1 MHHNNDTTIIGDYL
15 TAISA
20 FDLLTPEEEVDLAKK
35 VQKGDLDARERFI
48 NCNLR
53 LVVNIAKT
61 YPRRGILTL
70 MDYIQA
76 GNDGLRKAVDRY
88 DVTKL
93 NPATNAPY
101 RFSTF
106 AVYWIKQAINKEIAD
121 CGRSIRNPA
130 HIIQQ
135 LSRYNAVVEELSK
148 ADGVPS
154 DELIAEKLNCSV
166 SDIEN
171 YRRWQ
176 RSCAS
181 LDEVRVSSTSV
192 GHDDAGLTTLG
203 DLIADDGP
211 SPDQVAREADLKN
224 LEQRFLTEI
233 GKEAPR
239 TEIIRR
245 LRYGKGLPSQ
255 EVLDWRASY
264 GPKKGWAT
272 LDEASF
278 NQPDG
283 MTLDEVGKRLNLTR
297 ERIRQIEKQTLAQR
311 KQRFAAMG
319 YTSLN

>member
-1 MHHNNDTTIIGDYL
+1 MTDHNIIGDYL

-20 FDLLTPEEEVDLAKK
+20 FDLLTPEQEIELAQK
-35 VQKGDLDARERFI
+35 VQSGDLNARERFI

-61 YPRRGILTL
+61 YPKRGILTL

-88 DVTKL
+88 DPSKL
-93 NPATNAPY
+93 NPSTNAPY

-130 HIIQQ
+130 HVIQQ
-135 LSRYNAVVEELSK
+135 LSRYNAVEEALSK
-148 ADGVPS
+148 EGVNRPT
-154 DELIAEKLNCSV
+154 DEAIAEKLNCGV
-166 SDIEN
+166 ADIEN
-171 YRRWQ
+171 LRRWQ
-176 RSCAS
+176 RTTTS
-181 LDEVRVSSTSV
+181 LDAARDVKV
-192 GHDDAGLTTLG
+192 GHDDGSTITLG
-203 DLIADDGP
+203 DLLADDGP
-211 SPDQVAREADLKN
+211 TPDQLAREADLKR

-239 TEIIRR
+239 TEVIRR
-245 LRYGKGLPSQ
+245 LRYGRGLPSP
-255 EVLDWRASY
+255 EVVSWMKTY
-264 GPKKGWAT
+264 GAKKGWTT
-272 LDEASF
+272 LTADDF
-278 NQPDG
+278 NQPEG

-311 KQRFAAMG
+311 RQQFAALG
-319 YTSLN
+319 YTDLA

>member
-1 MHHNNDTTIIGDYL
+1 MTDHNIIGDYL

-20 FDLLTPEEEVDLAKK
+20 FDLLTPEQEIELAQK
-35 VQKGDLDARERFI
+35 VQSGDLNARERFI

-61 YPRRGILTL
+61 YPKRGILTL

-88 DVTKL
+88 DPSKL
-93 NPATNAPY
+93 NPSTNAPY

-130 HIIQQ
+130 HVIQQ
-135 LSRYNAVVEELSK
+135 LSRYNAVEEALSK
-148 ADGVPS
+148 EGVNRPT
-154 DELIAEKLNCSV
+154 DEAIAEKLNCGV
-166 SDIEN
+166 ADIEN
-171 YRRWQ
+171 LRRWQ
-176 RSCAS
+176 RTTTS
-181 LDEVRVSSTSV
+181 LDAARDVKV
-192 GHDDAGLTTLG
+192 GHDDGSTITLG
-203 DLIADDGP
+203 DLLADDGP
-211 SPDQVAREADLKN
+211 TPDQLAREADLKR

-239 TEIIRR
+239 TEVIRR
-245 LRYGKGLPSQ
+245 LRYGRGLPSQ
-255 EVLDWRASY
+255 DVLNWMKTY
-264 GPKKGWAT
+264 GAKKGWTT
-272 LDEASF
+272 LTADDFS
-278 NQPDG
+278 QPEG

-311 KQRFAAMG
+311 RQQFAALG
-319 YTSLN
+319 YTDLA

>member
-1 MHHNNDTTIIGDYL
+1 MTDHNIIGDYL

-20 FDLLTPEEEVDLAKK
+20 FDLLTPEQEIELAQK
-35 VQKGDLDARERFI
+35 VQSGDLNARERFI

-61 YPRRGILTL
+61 YPKRGILTL

-88 DVTKL
+88 DPSKL
-93 NPATNAPY
+93 NPSTNAPY

-130 HIIQQ
+130 HVIQQ
-135 LSRYNAVVEELSK
+135 LSRYNAVMEASLTKEG
-148 ADGVPS
+148 AVPS
-154 DELIAEKLNCSV
+154 DEAIAEKLNCGV
-166 SDIEN
+166 ADVEN
-171 YRRWQ
+171 LRRWQ
-176 RSCAS
+176 RTTTS
-181 LDEVRVSSTSV
+181 LDAARDVKV
-192 GHDDAGLTTLG
+192 GHDDGSTITLG
-203 DLIADDGP
+203 DLLADDGP
-211 SPDQVAREADLKN
+211 TPDQLAREADLKR

-239 TEIIRR
+239 TEVIRR
-245 LRYGKGLPSQ
+245 LRYGRGEPSQ
-255 EVLDWRASY
+255 DVLNWMKTY
-264 GPKKGWAT
+264 GAKKGWTT
-272 LDEASF
+272 LTADDF
-278 NQPDG
+278 NQPEG

-311 KQRFAAMG
+311 RQQFAALG
-319 YTSLN
+319 YTDLA

>member
-1 MHHNNDTTIIGDYL
+1 MNNNTTIIGDYL

-35 VQKGDLDARERFI
+35 MRQKSDMDARERFI

-88 DVTKL
+88 DVSKL

-135 LSRYNAVVEELSK
+135 LSRYNAVVEKLSK
-148 ADGVPS
+148 GDVVPN
-154 DELIAEKLNCSV
+154 DEAIAEKLNCSV
-166 SDIEN
+166 SDVEN

-176 RSCAS
+176 RSCTS
-181 LDEVRVSSTSV
+181 LDKVMETSV

-211 SPDQVAREADLKN
+211 APDQVAREADLKN

-272 LDEASF
+272 LTAESF

-311 KQRFAAMG
+311 KQQFAAMG

>member
-1 MHHNNDTTIIGDYL
+1 MTDHNIIGDYL

-20 FDLLTPEEEVDLAKK
+20 FDLLTPEQEIELAQK
-35 VQKGDLDARERFI
+35 VQSGDLNARERFI

-61 YPRRGILTL
+61 YPKRGILTL

-88 DVTKL
+88 DPSKL
-93 NPATNAPY
+93 NPSTNAPY

-135 LSRYNAVVEELSK
+135 LSRYNAVVEELTK
-148 ADGVPS
+148 EGKDPTDAMV
-154 DELIAEKLNCSV
+154 AEKLSHCGV
-166 SDIEN
+166 ADVEN
-171 YRRWQ
+171 LRRWQ
-176 RSCAS
+176 RTTTS
-181 LDEVRVSSTSV
+181 LDAARDVKV
-192 GHDDAGLTTLG
+192 GHDDASTTTLG
-203 DLIADDGP
+203 DLLADDGP
-211 SPDQVAREADLKN
+211 TPDQVAREADLKR

-239 TEIIRR
+239 TEVIRR
-245 LRYGKGLPSQ
+245 LRYGRGLPSQ
-255 EVLDWRASY
+255 DVLSWIKTY
-264 GPKKGWAT
+264 GTKKGWAT
-272 LDEASF
+272 LTADDF
-278 NQPDG
+278 NQPEG

-311 KQRFAAMG
+311 KQRFAALG
-319 YTSLN
+319 YTELA

>member
-1 MHHNNDTTIIGDYL
+1 MTDHNIIGDYL

-20 FDLLTPEEEVDLAKK
+20 FDLLTPEQEIELAQK
-35 VQKGDLDARERFI
+35 VQSGDLNARERFI

-61 YPRRGILTL
+61 YPKRGILTL

-88 DVTKL
+88 DPSKL
-93 NPATNAPY
+93 NPSTNAPY

-130 HIIQQ
+130 HVIQQ
-135 LSRYNAVVEELSK
+135 LSRYNAVEEALSK
-148 ADGVPS
+148 EGVNRPT
-154 DELIAEKLNCSV
+154 DEAIAEKLNCGV
-166 SDIEN
+166 ADVEN
-171 YRRWQ
+171 LRRWQ
-176 RSCAS
+176 RTTTS
-181 LDEVRVSSTSV
+181 LDAARDVKV
-192 GHDDAGLTTLG
+192 GHDDGSTITLG
-203 DLIADDGP
+203 DLLADDGP
-211 SPDQVAREADLKN
+211 TPDQLAREADLKR

-239 TEIIRR
+239 TEVIRR
-245 LRYGKGLPSQ
+245 LRYGRGLPSP
-255 EVLDWRASY
+255 EVVSWMKTY
-264 GPKKGWAT
+264 GAKKGWTT
-272 LDEASF
+272 LTADDF
-278 NQPDG
+278 NQPEG

-311 KQRFAAMG
+311 RQQFAALG
-319 YTSLN
+319 YTDLA

>member
-1 MHHNNDTTIIGDYL
+1 MTDHNIIGDYL

-20 FDLLTPEEEVDLAKK
+20 FDLLTPEQEIELAQK
-35 VQKGDLDARERFI
+35 VQSGDLNARERFI

-61 YPRRGILTL
+61 YPKRGILTL

-76 GNDGLRKAVDRY
+76 GNDGLRKAVIRFDPS
-88 DVTKL
+88 KL

-135 LSRYNAVVEELSK
+135 LSRYNAVAEELAKS
-148 ADGVPS
+148 GNVPT
-154 DELIAEKLNCSV
+154 DDAIAEKLNCGV
-166 SDIEN
+166 ADVEN
-171 YRRWQ
+171 LRRWQ
-176 RSCAS
+176 RTTTS
-181 LDEVRVSSTSV
+181 LDAARDVKV
-192 GHDDAGLTTLG
+192 GHDDASSTTLG
-203 DLIADDGP
+203 DLLADDGP
-211 SPDQVAREADLKN
+211 TPDQVAREADLKR
-224 LEQRFLTEI
+224 LEQRFLAEI

-239 TEIIRR
+239 TEVIRR
-245 LRYGKGLPSQ
+245 LRYGRGLPSQ
-255 EVLDWRASY
+255 DVLNWMKTY
-264 GPKKGWAT
+264 GAKKGWTT
-272 LDEASF
+272 LTAADFS
-278 NQPDG
+278 QPEG

-311 KQRFAAMG
+311 KQQFAALG
-319 YTSLN
+319 YTDLA

>member
-1 MHHNNDTTIIGDYL
+1 MTDHNIIGDYL

-20 FDLLTPEEEVDLAKK
+20 FDLLTPEQEIELAQK
-35 VQKGDLDARERFI
+35 VQKGDLNARERFI

-61 YPRRGILTL
+61 YPKRGILTL

-88 DVTKL
+88 DPSKL
-93 NPATNAPY
+93 NPSTNAPY

-130 HIIQQ
+130 HVIQQ
-135 LSRYNAVVEELSK
+135 LSRYNAVEEALSK
-148 ADGVPS
+148 EGVNRPT
-154 DELIAEKLNCSV
+154 DEAIAEKLNCGV
-166 SDIEN
+166 ADVEN
-171 YRRWQ
+171 LRRWQ
-176 RSCAS
+176 RTTTS
-181 LDEVRVSSTSV
+181 LDAARDVKV
-192 GHDDAGLTTLG
+192 GHDDGSTITLG
-203 DLIADDGP
+203 DLLADDGP
-211 SPDQVAREADLKN
+211 TPDQLAREADLKR

-239 TEIIRR
+239 TEVIRR
-245 LRYGKGLPSQ
+245 LRYGRGLPSP
-255 EVLDWRASY
+255 EVVSWMKTY
-264 GPKKGWAT
+264 GAKKGWTT
-272 LDEASF
+272 LTADDF
-278 NQPDG
+278 NQPEG

-311 KQRFAAMG
+311 RQQFAALG
-319 YTSLN
+319 YTDLA

>member
-1 MHHNNDTTIIGDYL
+1 MTDHNIIGDYL

-20 FDLLTPEEEVDLAKK
+20 FDLLTPEQEIELAQK
-35 VQKGDLDARERFI
+35 VQSGDLNARERFI

-61 YPRRGILTL
+61 YPKRGILTL

-88 DVTKL
+88 DPSKL
-93 NPATNAPY
+93 NPSTNAPY

-130 HIIQQ
+130 HVIQQ
-135 LSRYNAVVEELSK
+135 LSRYNAVEEALSK
-148 ADGVPS
+148 EGVNRPT
-154 DELIAEKLNCSV
+154 DEAIAEKLNCGV
-166 SDIEN
+166 ADVEN
-171 YRRWQ
+171 LRRWQ
-176 RSCAS
+176 RTTTS
-181 LDEVRVSSTSV
+181 LDAARDVKV
-192 GHDDAGLTTLG
+192 GHDDGSTITLG
-203 DLIADDGP
+203 DLLADDGP
-211 SPDQVAREADLKN
+211 TPDQLAREADLKR

-239 TEIIRR
+239 TEVIRR
-245 LRYGKGLPSQ
+245 LRYGRGEPSQ
-255 EVLDWRASY
+255 DVLNWMKTY
-264 GPKKGWAT
+264 GAKKGWTT
-272 LDEASF
+272 LTADDFS
-278 NQPDG
+278 QPEG

-311 KQRFAAMG
+311 RQQFAALG
-319 YTSLN
+319 YTDLA

>member
-1 MHHNNDTTIIGDYL
+1 MTDHNIIGDYL

-20 FDLLTPEEEVDLAKK
+20 FDLLTPEQEIELAQK
-35 VQKGDLDARERFI
+35 VQSGDLNARERFI

-61 YPRRGILTL
+61 YPKRGILTL

-88 DVTKL
+88 DPSKL
-93 NPATNAPY
+93 NPSTNAPY

-130 HIIQQ
+130 HVIQQ
-135 LSRYNAVVEELSK
+135 LSRYNAVVEASLTKEG
-148 ADGVPS
+148 AVPS
-154 DELIAEKLNCSV
+154 DEAVAEKLNCGV
-166 SDIEN
+166 VDVEN
-171 YRRWQ
+171 LRRWQ
-176 RSCAS
+176 RTTTS
-181 LDEVRVSSTSV
+181 LDAARDVKV
-192 GHDDAGLTTLG
+192 GHDDGSTITLG
-203 DLIADDGP
+203 DLLADDGP
-211 SPDQVAREADLKN
+211 TPDQLAREADLKR

-239 TEIIRR
+239 TEVIRR
-245 LRYGKGLPSQ
+245 LRYGRGLPSP
-255 EVLDWRASY
+255 EVVSWMKTY
-264 GPKKGWAT
+264 GAKKGWTT
-272 LDEASF
+272 LTADDF
-278 NQPDG
+278 NQPEG

-311 KQRFAAMG
+311 RQQFAALG
-319 YTSLN
+319 YTDLA

>member
-1 MHHNNDTTIIGDYL
+1 MNDNIIGDYL

-20 FDLLTPEEEVDLAKK
+20 FELLTPEQEVDLAKK
-35 VQKGDLDARERFI
+35 VQQGDMDARERFI

-61 YPRRGILTL
+61 YPHRGILTL
-70 MDYIQA
+70 RDYIQA

-88 DVTKL
+88 DVGKL
-93 NPATNAPY
+93 NPSTNAPY

-135 LSRYNAVVEELSK
+135 LSRYNQAVSEELS
-148 ADGVPS
+148 ASGGARPS
-154 DELIAEKLNCSV
+154 DEAIAEKLNCSV
-166 SDIEN
+166 SDVEN
-171 YRRWQ
+171 LRRWQ
-176 RSCAS
+176 RSCTS
-181 LDEVRVSSTSV
+181 LDKVRETKV
-192 GHDDAGLTTLG
+192 GHDDAGSMTLG

-211 SPDQVAREADLKN
+211 TPDQVAREADLKR

-239 TEIIRR
+239 TEVIRR
-245 LRYGKGLPSQ
+245 LRYGKGIPSQ
-255 EVLDWRASY
+255 EVLDWMKDY
-264 GPKKGWAT
+264 GAKKGWSVLT
-272 LDEASF
+272 ASDF
-278 NQPDG
+278 NCPEG

-311 KQRFAAMG
+311 HQRFVALG

>member
-1 MHHNNDTTIIGDYL
+1 MTDHNIIGDYL

-20 FDLLTPEEEVDLAKK
+20 FDLLTPEQEIELAQK
-35 VQKGDLDARERFI
+35 VQSGDLNARERFI

-61 YPRRGILTL
+61 YPKRGILTL

-76 GNDGLRKAVDRY
+76 GNDGLRKAVIRFDPS
-88 DVTKL
+88 KL

-135 LSRYNAVVEELSK
+135 LSRYNAVAEELAKS
-148 ADGVPS
+148 GNVPT
-154 DELIAEKLNCSV
+154 DDAIAEKLNCGV
-166 SDIEN
+166 ADVEN
-171 YRRWQ
+171 LRRWQ
-176 RSCAS
+176 RTTTS
-181 LDEVRVSSTSV
+181 LDAARDVKV
-192 GHDDAGLTTLG
+192 GHDDASSTTLG
-203 DLIADDGP
+203 DLLADDGP
-211 SPDQVAREADLKN
+211 TPDQVAREADLKR
-224 LEQRFLTEI
+224 LEQRFLAEI

-239 TEIIRR
+239 TEVIRR
-245 LRYGKGLPSQ
+245 LRYGRGEPGQ
-255 EVLDWRASY
+255 DVLNWMKTY
-264 GPKKGWAT
+264 GAKKGWTT
-272 LDEASF
+272 LTAADF
-278 NQPDG
+278 NQPEG

-311 KQRFAAMG
+311 KQQFAALG
-319 YTSLN
+319 YTDLA

>member
-1 MHHNNDTTIIGDYL
+1 MTDHNIIGDYL

-20 FDLLTPEEEVDLAKK
+20 FDLLTPEQEIELAQK
-35 VQKGDLDARERFI
+35 VQSGDLNARERFI

-61 YPRRGILTL
+61 YPKRGILTL

-88 DVTKL
+88 DPSKL
-93 NPATNAPY
+93 NPSTNAPY

-135 LSRYNAVVEELSK
+135 LSRYNAVAEELTK
-148 ADGVPS
+148 EGKDPS
-154 DELIAEKLNCSV
+154 DAVIAEKLNCGV
-166 SDIEN
+166 AEVEN
-171 YRRWQ
+171 LRRWQ
-176 RSCAS
+176 RTTTS
-181 LDEVRVSSTSV
+181 LDAARDVKV
-192 GHDDAGLTTLG
+192 GHDDASSTTLG
-203 DLIADDGP
+203 DLLADDGP
-211 SPDQVAREADLKN
+211 TPDQVAREADLKR
-224 LEQRFLTEI
+224 LEQRFLAEI

-239 TEIIRR
+239 TEVIRR
-245 LRYGKGLPSQ
+245 LRYGRGMPSP
-255 EVLDWRASY
+255 EVVNWMKTY
-264 GPKKGWAT
+264 GAKKGWTT
-272 LDEASF
+272 LTAADF
-278 NQPDG
+278 NQPEG

-311 KQRFAAMG
+311 RQQFAALG
-319 YTSLN
+319 YTELA

>member
-1 MHHNNDTTIIGDYL
+1 MTDHNIIGDYL

-20 FDLLTPEEEVDLAKK
+20 FDLLTPEQEIELAQK
-35 VQKGDLDARERFI
+35 VQNGDLNARERFI

-61 YPRRGILTL
+61 YPKRGILTL

-88 DVTKL
+88 DPSKL
-93 NPATNAPY
+93 NPSTNAPY

-135 LSRYNAVVEELSK
+135 LSRYNAVVEELTK
-148 ADGVPS
+148 EGKDPTDAMV
-154 DELIAEKLNCSV
+154 AEKLNCGV
-166 SDIEN
+166 ADVEN
-171 YRRWQ
+171 LRRWQ
-176 RSCAS
+176 RITTS
-181 LDEVRVSSTSV
+181 LDAARDVKV
-192 GHDDAGLTTLG
+192 GHDDAGSTTLG
-203 DLIADDGP
+203 DLLADDGP
-211 SPDQVAREADLKN
+211 TPDQVAREADLKR
-224 LEQRFLTEI
+224 LEQRFLAEI

-239 TEIIRR
+239 TEVIRR
-245 LRYGKGLPSQ
+245 LRYGRGLPSP
-255 EVLDWRASY
+255 EVISWMKTY
-264 GPKKGWAT
+264 GAKKGWTT
-272 LDEASF
+272 LTAADF
-278 NQPDG
+278 NQPEG

-311 KQRFAAMG
+311 RQQFAALG
-319 YTSLN
+319 YVDLA